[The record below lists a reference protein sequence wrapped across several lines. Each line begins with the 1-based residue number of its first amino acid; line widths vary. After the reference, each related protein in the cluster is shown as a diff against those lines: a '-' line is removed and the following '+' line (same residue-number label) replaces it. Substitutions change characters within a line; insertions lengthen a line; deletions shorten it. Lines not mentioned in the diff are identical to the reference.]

1 MNAIIIA
8 AGSGKRISD
17 DVKNIPKSMVQIN
30 GKPIIE
36 HQLSV
41 LNKAGINQV
50 YVITGPHS
58 EKFNIKK
65 CKIC

>member
-17 DVKNIPKSMVQIN
+17 DVKNIPKSMVKIN

-41 LNKAGINQV
+41 LHKAGI
-50 YVITGPHS
+50 
-58 EKFNIKK
+58 IKSL
-65 CKIC
+65 